1 MDNQMSQS
9 IVSEFIKFIIDKP
22 IIVFKASEI
31 DSVITIEVKNNN
43 TSGIKLDMEVFDDNG
58 VVQSV
63 IKVNIPASRSY
74 KKHNVLCLA
83 NGYITVKTNVPGL
96 YVRAYIP
103 SISATPGQVS
113 LLPGESKTIN
123 VNTLLSTPEIVT
135 GSVAVSGVTITPSS
149 LPIVAGTPAVF
160 TLTRDATGI
169 GNGIALFKFGTSGLS
184 TTIDVSYVDTDDT
197 NNNDPAFDIDIA
209 RIYAESRDFLEIH

>member
-1 MDNQMSQS
+1 MPQS

-22 IIVFKASEI
+22 IIIFKAAEV

-43 TSGIKLDMEVFDDNG
+43 TSGVKLEMEVLDDNN

-63 IKVNIPASRSY
+63 IKVNIPASRSF
-74 KKHNVLCLA
+74 KKHNVLCVA
-83 NGYITVKTNVPGL
+83 GGYITVKTNVPGL
-96 YVRAYIP
+96 YVRAYVP

-113 LLPGESKTIN
+113 LLPGESKTVT
-123 VNTLLSTPEIVT
+123 VNTLLTNAETVT
-135 GSVAVSGVTITPSS
+135 GSVAASGVTITPTS
-149 LPIVAGTPAVF
+149 LPIVAGSPAVF

-209 RIYAESRDFLEIH
+209 RIYAESRDFAEVH